1 MKASFYEGNKTFTV
15 KNVAMPEPAAG
26 EVRIKVAFC
35 GICGTDMHVY
45 HGTMDARVGL
55 ERTIGHE
62 MSGTIDAVGEG
73 VEGYAAGD
81 KVTVRPLDNR
91 LEEASDRGYSHICK
105 KLKFIG
111 LDSQGAMQQYW
122 CVPAF
127 VLHKLKAET
136 DLKLAALI
144 EPLAVA
150 CHDVRR
156 SGLKKGETCVISGCG
171 PIGLLIA
178 SVARNTGADV
188 VISEV
193 NPIRIAMAKDMGFE
207 VVNPAE
213 TNVVEYIEKKT
224 EGYMADVVFE
234 VAGVQPSLD
243 ITTEVVSIRGRI
255 VVVSIFSEPK
265 PINLFKYFW
274 KELTLIGARVYEP
287 EDFDAAINLVT
298 EHNFPYEQIIT
309 DVKPLDDIQAL
320 FDSIDKNPAGMKFIV
335 DCNN

>member
-15 KNVAMPEPAAG
+15 KEVALPEPAEG
-26 EVRIKVAFC
+26 EVRIKVAYC

-62 MSGTIDAVGEG
+62 MSGVIDAVGKG
-73 VEGYAAGD
+73 VEGFGCGD

-91 LEEASDRGYSHICK
+91 LEEASDRGFSHICK

-111 LDSQGAMQQYW
+111 LDSQGAMQEYW

-127 VLHKLKAET
+127 VLHRLKAET

-156 SGLKKGETCVISGCG
+156 AGLKAGETCVVSGCG

-178 SVARNTGADV
+178 SVAKDAGARV
-188 VISEV
+188 LISEV
-193 NPIRIAMAKDMGFE
+193 NPVRIAMAKSMGFE
-207 VVNPAE
+207 VLNPAE
-213 TNVVEYIEKKT
+213 TNVVAAVEEMT
-224 EGYMADVVFE
+224 NGYMADVVFE

-243 ITTEVVSIRGRI
+243 ITTEVVGIRGRI

-287 EDFDAAINLVT
+287 QDFDQAIELVT
-298 EHNFPYEQIIT
+298 KHEFPYEQIIT
-309 DVKPLDDIQAL
+309 DVKPLKDIQAL
-320 FDSIDKNPAGMKFIV
+320 FDSIDKNPAGMKFLV
-335 DCNN
+335 DCNS